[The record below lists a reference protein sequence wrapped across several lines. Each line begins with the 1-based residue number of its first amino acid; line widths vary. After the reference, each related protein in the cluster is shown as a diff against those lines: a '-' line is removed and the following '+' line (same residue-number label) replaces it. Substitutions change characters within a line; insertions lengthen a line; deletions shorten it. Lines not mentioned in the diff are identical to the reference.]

1 MLCGGAG
8 TRLWPLSRKSF
19 PKQFVPLID
28 EKSLLQLTLERVSHL
43 SSRVICATSEE
54 HRFLVVQAM
63 AAVHLNGTLLLEPVA
78 RNTAAA
84 MGCAALSV
92 ETEELLLFC
101 PADHHIPDVVDFVN
115 TLKRGIPAARSGAI
129 VTLGILP
136 VFPSNAYGYVTQ
148 GVERQDG
155 TFKVDGF
162 IEKPSTE
169 RAKAL
174 IDSGTSFWNAG
185 IFLCTA
191 KTLIKAL
198 REHAPDIMKQCQLAM
213 NFSETDGAFVRP
225 QVDAYTACRS
235 ESIDYAVMEHHSNIV
250 VLPFRNTW
258 SDIGSWNA
266 LAALASVDERGNSEQ
281 GLSFCIDSENT
292 HIHPSGRL
300 IVTLGTSDIQIVD
313 TPDALLI
320 VSNSHAEK
328 VKDLV
333 NFLDGKQIPE
343 ANKHRKVYRPWGYYD
358 SIDIGPRHQVKRITV
373 LPEGKLSLQKHYRRA
388 EHWVVVQGCARV
400 TRGNEE
406 FVLRENESIYIPKE
420 TNHRLE
426 NIGTGNLEIIEVQ
439 SGEYFGEDDIVRF
452 SDDYGRK

>member
-28 EKSLLQLTLERVSHL
+28 EKSLLQLTLERVIL
-43 SSRVICATSEE
+43 ISSRVICATSEE
-54 HRFLVVQAM
+54 HRFLVAQAM
-63 AAVHLNGTLLLEPVA
+63 AAVNLDGKLLLEPVA

-84 MGCAALSV
+84 MACAALCV

-129 VTLGILP
+129 VTMGISP
-136 VFPSNAYGYVTQ
+136 SFPSNAFGYITQ
-148 GVERQDG
+148 GSERQDG
-155 TFKVDGF
+155 TFSVDSF
-162 IEKPSTE
+162 TEKPSTE
-169 RAKAL
+169 QAQAL
-174 IDSGTSFWNAG
+174 IDSRTTFWNAG

-198 REHAPDIMKQCQLAM
+198 REHAPDIMKKCELAM
-213 NFSETDGAFVRP
+213 TFGKTDGAFVRP
-225 QVDAYTACRS
+225 QIDAYTACRS
-235 ESIDYAVMEHHSNIV
+235 ESIDYAVMEHHSNIA
-250 VLPFRNTW
+250 VLPFRSTW
-258 SDIGSWNA
+258 SDIGSWKA
-266 LAALASVDERGNSEQ
+266 LAAMASVDERGNSKK

-292 HIHPSGRL
+292 HVHASGRL

-313 TPDALLI
+313 TPDATLV
-320 VSNSHAEK
+320 VSNSHTEK

-333 NFLDGKQIPE
+333 NFLEENQIPE
-343 ANKHRKVYRPWGYYD
+343 AKKHRKVYRPWGYYD
-358 SIDIGPRHQVKRITV
+358 SIDIGPRHHVKRITV
-373 LPEGKLSLQKHYRRA
+373 LPERKLSLQKHFRRA

-400 TRGNEE
+400 TRGSEE
-406 FVLRENESIYIPKE
+406 FLLQENESIFIPKE
-420 TNHRLE
+420 TIHRLE
-426 NIGTGNLEIIEVQ
+426 NIGTENLEIIEVQ

-452 SDDYGRK
+452 SDDYGR